1 MYLMFFCHKMNSN
14 RFGEVSLSFPLSLGQ
29 GCPDVT
35 PVKALFFFLNLC
47 LKGLYQYTSEHGH

>member
-35 PVKALFFFLNLC
+35 PVKALFFFKSL
-47 LKGLYQYTSEHGH
+47 LKGAIPVYQ